1 MGLKDLIIETIQYIS
16 GWPKRKLV
24 EAVLVLREKYLELD
38 KKYLDLGKRNLEL
51 QAENDRLKKE
61 IEDKKIKEVN
71 ATANRPSSKQPEWEE
86 KGVGN
91 DGKGKRKKGR
101 GNEPRKGSGNKEKN
115 LEPTKSVIAAVEQC
129 DKCGKD
135 LKAEKPLKS
144 SNKRIIEDIPEP
156 CVKTVVTEV
165 ILEKKFCDVCKSV
178 VTARSELALPKS
190 DIGLNA
196 TIRIIYM
203 WVALCLSLPKISEYL
218 RTFFGLKIS
227 TAGLSRQVIRLSKI
241 LKDVYEE
248 ILEDVKKCKILHGD
262 ETGWRVKAKPWW
274 LWVFGS
280 TDSAYFLITKSRESD
295 VVRRVLGDVF
305 NGVLIV
311 DGWRAYLSLLCE
323 QQSCLAHLLRKIRKF
338 RKAFPEL
345 VAISRFYIK
354 LRRIIRDGEKLQ
366 INRQLF
372 GEEVFQRRLDR
383 LEERL
388 DILLEWTNP
397 DAILKTVIKKVKLQ
411 RPRILTFVK
420 HPEAPCHNNFAEYL
434 IRIGVLKR
442 KISGGSLSEEGAS
455 AYAALL
461 SVYVTCKL
469 RRISFP
475 DFMKE
480 SLHNYIKTGKPM
492 LLKDYA
498 AAKAAKM
505 AA

>member
-1 MGLKDLIIETIQYIS
+1 MGLKDIIIETIQYIRS
-16 GWPKRKLV
+16 WPKRKLV
-24 EAVLVLREKYLELD
+24 EAVLILREKYLESE
-38 KKYLDLGKRNLEL
+38 KKVLEL
-51 QAENDRLKKE
+51 QAEVDRLKKE
-61 IEDKKIKEVN
+61 IEDKKIKEIN
-71 ATANRPSSKQPEWEE
+71 KEANKPSSKQPEWEE

-91 DGKGKRKKGR
+91 DGKGKKKKGR

-115 LEPTKSVIAAVEQC
+115 LEPTKSEIAAVDQC

-144 SNKRIIEDIPEP
+144 SNKRIIEDIPEA

-165 ILEKKFCDVCKSV
+165 ILEKKFCDDCKSV

-196 TIRIIYM
+196 TILISYM
-203 WVALCLSLPKISEYL
+203 WIALCLSLPKISDYL
-218 RTFFGLKIS
+218 STFFRLKIS

-241 LKDVYEE
+241 LKDVYAE
-248 ILEDVKKCKILHGD
+248 ILEDVKKSKILHGD

-280 TDSAYFLITKSRESD
+280 IDSAYFLIAKSRESD

-305 NGVLIV
+305 GGILIV
-311 DGWRAYLSLLCE
+311 DGWRAYFNLLCE

-345 VAISRFYIK
+345 VVISKFYIK
-354 LRRIIRDGEKLQ
+354 FRRIIRDGEKLQ
-366 INRQLF
+366 LNRKEL
-372 GEEVFQRRLDR
+372 GEEVFQRRLER
-383 LEERL
+383 LKERL
-388 DILLEWTNP
+388 DILLEWPNP
-397 DAILKTVIKKVKLQ
+397 DNILKVIIKKVKLQ
-411 RPRILTFVK
+411 KPRILTFVEY
-420 HPEAPCHNNFAEYL
+420 PEVPCHNNFAEYL

-442 KISGGSLSEEGAS
+442 KISGGSLSAEGAE
-455 AYAALL
+455 AYAVLL

-480 SLHNYIKTGKPM
+480 SLRSYIRTEKPM

-498 AAKAAKM
+498 TIKATKIAA
-505 AA
+505 